1 MNPILRNTESC
12 ALKSWTPRGSAA
24 RKGNEMVFL
33 MFVVAAA
40 LAFAVATGFF
50 AGKLVGME
58 QARRE
63 ESEEYGDGD
72 CDFLAAGMGG
82 GDPGRTQDAG
92 SADERTG
99 EPDTAEGRTGNSLDL

>member
-1 MNPILRNTESC
+1 M
-12 ALKSWTPRGSAA
+12 A
-24 RKGNEMVFL
+24 FL

-40 LAFAVATGFF
+40 LTFAVATGFF

-63 ESEEYGDGD
+63 ESEVYGDGG

-82 GDPGRTQDAG
+82 GDPGWAQDAG
-92 SADERTG
+92 SADERPG
-99 EPDTAEGRTGNSLDL
+99 ELDAAEGRTGNGLDL

>member
-1 MNPILRNTESC
+1 M
-12 ALKSWTPRGSAA
+12 A
-24 RKGNEMVFL
+24 FL

-63 ESEEYGDGD
+63 ESEEYDVGD
-72 CDFLAAGMGG
+72 CDFLAAGMSG
-82 GDPGRTQDAG
+82 GDPGWTQDAG
-92 SADERTG
+92 SADERPG
-99 EPDTAEGRTGNSLDL
+99 EPDAAEGRPDNGLDL